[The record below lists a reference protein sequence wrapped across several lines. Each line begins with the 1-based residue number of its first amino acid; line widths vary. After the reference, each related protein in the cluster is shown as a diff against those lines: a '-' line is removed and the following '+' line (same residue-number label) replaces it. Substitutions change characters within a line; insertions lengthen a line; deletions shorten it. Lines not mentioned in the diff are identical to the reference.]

1 MADSQ
6 QVQNSNSGSTSE
18 EVTDFH
24 RRLPY
29 DPAALKRR
37 KLYNPG
43 KLKSGDFFGKMGIAL
58 GHQGAHKPD
67 SKHSEG
73 DTQKYNS
80 SSEGR
85 SHGARGNNGAGIQDN
100 APASLGAKSEYPSQ
114 SIRRGR
120 GGLGP
125 ANNRYSLLAS
135 DQFDKRSHGARG
147 NGGSGVRTTPGG
159 NQRYGQE

>member
-6 QVQNSNSGSTSE
+6 KVQNSNSGSSSE
-18 EVTDFH
+18 EIADFH
-24 RRLPY
+24 RKLPY

-37 KLYNPG
+37 KLFNPS
-43 KLKSGDFFGKMGIAL
+43 KLKSNDFFGKMGVAL

-73 DTQKYNS
+73 NTQKYNGPS
-80 SSEGR
+80 ASR
-85 SHGARGNNGAGIQDN
+85 SHGARGNNGAGVSTTPGGNQ
-100 APASLGAKSEYPSQ
+100 EYPSQ

-120 GGLGP
+120 GGLGA
-125 ANNRYSLLAS
+125 ANNRYSLLPS
-135 DQFDKRSHGARG
+135 DQFDKRSHGSRG

>member
-6 QVQNSNSGSTSE
+6 KVQNSNSGSTSS

-29 DPAALKRR
+29 DPAVLKRQ
-37 KLYNPG
+37 KLYNPS

-58 GHQGAHKPD
+58 GHQGEHKPD

-73 DTQKYNS
+73 DTQKYN
-80 SSEGR
+80 GPAAKR
-85 SHGARGNNGAGIQDN
+85 SHGARDNNGAGIQDN
-100 APASLGAKSEYPSQ
+100 APSSLGAKSEYPSQ

-120 GGLGP
+120 GGLG
-125 ANNRYSLLAS
+125 ATNIRYSLLPS
-135 DQFDKRSHGARG
+135 DQFDKHSHGSRG